1 MTQQESRTVQQISV
15 KQAVMEANQDDMAK
29 LLDKLDKKL
38 DEQASQLAILNQKF
52 DELTGAKKFLM
63 WFTITIVSM
72 AGLVVAI
79 YHETK

>member
-38 DEQASQLAILNQKF
+38 MNKPAN
-52 DELTGAKKFLM
+52 
-63 WFTITIVSM
+63 
-72 AGLVVAI
+72 
-79 YHETK
+79 